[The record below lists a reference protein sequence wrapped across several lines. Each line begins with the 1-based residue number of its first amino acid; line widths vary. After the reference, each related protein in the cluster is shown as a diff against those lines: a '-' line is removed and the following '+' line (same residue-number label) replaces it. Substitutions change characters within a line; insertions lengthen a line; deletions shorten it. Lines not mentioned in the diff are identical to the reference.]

1 MKNKFY
7 IFILINCLSIT
18 VLNASAKDKVK
29 EMSEQNKKINEQ
41 MVWQIDKTGKLI
53 KLYNEELVFWEKS
66 IFNNELINQMRV
78 LNESK

>member
-7 IFILINCLSIT
+7 IFIFINCLSIT

-66 IFNNELINQMRV
+66 IFNNELINQMKV

>member
-29 EMSEQNKKINEQ
+29 EMSEQNKKTNEQ
-41 MVWQIDKTGKLI
+41 MVGQIDKTGKLI

-66 IFNNELINQMRV
+66 IFNNELINQMKV

>member
-66 IFNNELINQMRV
+66 IFNNELINQMKV